1 VAPSTAEPVITPVL
15 PTYARA
21 DVAFERGEG
30 AWLVATNGDR
40 YLDFGAGVAVN
51 ALGHA
56 HPKLIDALT
65 EQAGKVWHV
74 SNLYQVEGQTK
85 LAEKLISLTFAD
97 TVFFANSG
105 AEALEASIK
114 MARRYHAVSGHPER
128 YELIT
133 FEGAFHGRTL
143 ATIAA
148 GGQEKYLDGFGPKT
162 PGFVQVPLNDLEA
175 TKAVIG
181 EHTAGF
187 LIEPIQGEGG
197 ICEASKDF
205 MHQLRAL
212 ADEQG
217 LLLILDE
224 VQSGVGRTGHL
235 YAYQDM
241 GIEPDI
247 MASAKGIGGG
257 FPLGACLATAE
268 AAKGMTP
275 GTHGSTYGGNP
286 LAMAVGNA
294 VIDEVSQPA
303 FLESVRRVSGRLS
316 QGLAMLADEYPD
328 VIKGVR
334 GRGLMLGLECVQ
346 PNSELQKAF
355 MDKGLLTVA
364 AGDNVVRLLPPL
376 IITEEEAM
384 DAVARIED
392 VCAQRSGK
400 HAAGAEKA
408 SAS

>member
-1 VAPSTAEPVITPVL
+1 MSSSHMMPS
-15 PTYARA
+15 YARV
-21 DVAFERGEG
+21 DIAFERGEG
-30 AWLVATNGDR
+30 VWVFTPSGER
-40 YLDFGAGVAVN
+40 YLDFGSGVAVN

-56 HPKLIDALT
+56 HPKLIEALNG
-65 EQAGKVWHV
+65 QAQKVWHV

-97 TVFFANSG
+97 TVFFTNSG

-114 MARRYHAVSGHPER
+114 MARKYHAASGNPER
-128 YELIT
+128 YEVIT

-148 GGQEKYLDGFGPKT
+148 GGQEKYLDGFGPRM
-162 PGFVQVPLNDLEA
+162 PGFVQVPLNDIEA
-175 TKAVIG
+175 VKATIG
-181 EHTAGF
+181 DNTAGF

-197 ICEASKDF
+197 IREASKDF
-205 MHQLRAL
+205 IKALRKL
-212 ADEQG
+212 ADEHG
-217 LLLILDE
+217 LLLVFDE

-235 YAYQDM
+235 FAYMDL
-241 GIEPDI
+241 GVEPDI

-294 VIDEVSQPA
+294 VIDEVAQPE
-303 FLESVRRVSGRLS
+303 FLEHVRRVAGRLT
-316 QGLAMLADEYPD
+316 QGLSMLADEYPD
-328 VIKGVR
+328 VIETVR
-334 GRGLMLGLECVQ
+334 GRGLFLGLKCKA
-346 PNSELQKAF
+346 PNTDIQKAL
-355 MDKGLLTVA
+355 MAKGLLTVA

-376 IITEEEAM
+376 IISEDEAA
-384 DAVARIED
+384 DAVSRIES
-392 VCAQRSGK
+392 VCAALSQSREGDASG
-400 HAAGAEKA
+400 AAAT
-408 SAS
+408 